1 MDLVDLS
8 VFDYYHSYCLW
19 DGGNDE
25 LRVFGLKRPD
35 RIDECDCKRGLVT
48 NAVQVLPCFHL
59 QLQSNGTLVLEHPDY
74 VQYLDITQNL
84 KLVQVLPTPRQDLI
98 QLGSQFSFSPGFLLN
113 QDSQKCIA
121 APPHLL
127 TAWAIQG
134 QTLVLGFSTG
144 LVQLF
149 EEQTSK
155 ELSVMKRYR
164 AISALDLVQA
174 GSAVYLVIGDVS
186 G

>member
-1 MDLVDLS
+1 
-8 VFDYYHSYCLW
+8 
-19 DGGNDE
+19 
-25 LRVFGLKRPD
+25 
-35 RIDECDCKRGLVT
+35 
-48 NAVQVLPCFHL
+48 
-59 QLQSNGTLVLEHPDY
+59 LVLEHPDY